1 MALAWLRHLNTMT
14 SHFSPLHL
22 VTLILLAALIQGGSA
37 QCPWEDESESELQ
50 STCICSYNTANELS
64 IQCNDLTNY
73 PLFKATLNK
82 HVNTKVPLD
91 LLYINN
97 SAIRNINENTFNG
110 IFIKN
115 LQLSHCRINSIT
127 PNAFRHLE
135 FTLKHL
141 NLQENDLEQVPVETL
156 RHLKNLTLI
165 DLSKNK
171 IGKIPD
177 DSFSTLNNL
186 VTLKLSD
193 NNLTLYKNSF
203 RGLELSLK
211 NLNLKNT
218 KLKSVPECIKGLK
231 SLTFLDLAQNL
242 LTQLPGNNMGIF
254 KNLNSLTALNLER
267 NILQELNENAF
278 LGVEDT
284 LSSLSLL
291 NNLLTE
297 FPTKAI
303 NTLRELRV
311 LDIGFNLITVL
322 PSAAFSGN
330 PSLTLLA
337 LDGNPMATIP
347 FSALRHLNT
356 TLRGLSLG
364 GHFLQCDCKLRWIV
378 EWIKQGDLQV
388 TSRERNPQF
397 CSSPAA
403 LREKSFYRIDV
414 KDLTCDAD
422 TDPAVSETL
431 GVGTVQATDVDLDT
445 VVATSNNGQQ
455 LGQDV
460 PLEVAYIEPPTRSPP
475 PAPTTQRQRVSS
487 STTTTTTE
495 APTEPPTTTRR
506 PTTTPSPPPT
516 TTKFVATTRRA
527 GNLLTRPTTAWT
539 TQRPPL
545 VLGGGYQRA
554 SAAQEVLVKSAHR
567 HDNSVIIQWD
577 SQTTNILGFRVVYRL
592 FGDKIFKQGP
602 PLEASEREFKI
613 KNVPPQECIVVCV
626 ISLEDINVTP
636 ETVPYPQCREV
647 RTTTSPTNHMDK
659 ITIAAS
665 AAICGTVLIA
675 VIIFIA
681 ASRRRSRK
689 LDTLQAHH
697 NGKVGIPVC
706 CPTSSPGPLSSL
718 ATLNA
723 YNTHKDWDQ
732 MSMYSNRSRMYH
744 IERPGSV
751 AACNL
756 DDLHSHLSH
765 FSSKPQKKRS
775 LADGQSQNSFSN
787 ASTRFHSNAF
797 ASGLISSRPELRQSR
812 QSLAAASDRMSR
824 LSYQPGPGGPGG
836 PQSAMPAGA
845 RRQRTRSRTREG
857 ASRPGSRYSIAG
869 STHTLNNYCGGDTS
883 DNWTDHDMDIYM
895 TRNPTARNGMM

>member
-1 MALAWLRHLNTMT
+1 
-14 SHFSPLHL
+14 
-22 VTLILLAALIQGGSA
+22 
-37 QCPWEDESESELQ
+37 
-50 STCICSYNTANELS
+50 
-64 IQCNDLTNY
+64 
-73 PLFKATLNK
+73 
-82 HVNTKVPLD
+82 
-91 LLYINN
+91 
-97 SAIRNINENTFNG
+97 
-110 IFIKN
+110 
-115 LQLSHCRINSIT
+115 
-127 PNAFRHLE
+127 
-135 FTLKHL
+135 
-141 NLQENDLEQVPVETL
+141 
-156 RHLKNLTLI
+156 
-165 DLSKNK
+165 
-171 IGKIPD
+171 
-177 DSFSTLNNL
+177 
-186 VTLKLSD
+186 KLSD

-303 NTLRELRV
+303 NTLRELRM
-311 LDIGFNLITVL
+311 
-322 PSAAFSGN
+322 A
-330 PSLTLLA
+330 LA
-337 LDGNPMATIP
+337 W
-347 FSALRHLNT
+347 LRHLNT
-356 TLRGLSLG
+356 MTSHFSPFHLVTLI
-364 GHFLQCDCKLRWIV
+364 FL
-378 EWIKQGDLQV
+378 
-388 TSRERNPQF
+388 
-397 CSSPAA
+397 AA
-403 LREKSFYRIDV
+403 LIQGGSAQCPWEDESDASF
-414 KDLTCDAD
+414 
-422 TDPAVSETL
+422 
-431 GVGTVQATDVDLDT
+431 ATNHL
-445 VVATSNNGQQ
+445 
-455 LGQDV
+455 
-460 PLEVAYIEPPTRSPP
+460 RS
-475 PAPTTQRQRVSS
+475 
-487 STTTTTTE
+487 
-495 APTEPPTTTRR
+495 
-506 PTTTPSPPPT
+506 
-516 TTKFVATTRRA
+516 F
-527 GNLLTRPTTAWT
+527 
-539 TQRPPL
+539 
-545 VLGGGYQRA
+545 
-554 SAAQEVLVKSAHR
+554 
-567 HDNSVIIQWD
+567 
-577 SQTTNILGFRVVYRL
+577 
-592 FGDKIFKQGP
+592 
-602 PLEASEREFKI
+602 
-613 KNVPPQECIVVCV
+613 QECIVVCV

-706 CPTSSPGPLSSL
+706 CPTHLPKFSL
-718 ATLNA
+718 CQTATLNA

>member
-1 MALAWLRHLNTMT
+1 MALVWLHHFNRMT
-14 SHFSPLHL
+14 SHLSPLS
-22 VTLILLAALIQGGSA
+22 LLATLFLLTALIQGGSA
-37 QCPWEDESESELQ
+37 QCPWEDEPETELQ

-82 HVNTKVPLD
+82 YVSKVPLD

-97 SAIRNINENTFNG
+97 SAIRSINENTFNG
-110 IFIKN
+110 VLIKN

-127 PNAFRHLE
+127 PNAFRHLD

-141 NLQENDLEQVPVETL
+141 NLQENELEQIPAEAF

-177 DSFSTLNNL
+177 DAFSTLNNL

-303 NTLRELRV
+303 STLRELRV

-322 PSAAFSGN
+322 PGTAFSGN

-337 LDGNPMATIP
+337 LDGNPMSTIP
-347 FSALRHLNT
+347 FSSLRHLNT

-378 EWIKQGDLQV
+378 DWIKQGDLQV

-397 CSSPAA
+397 CASPTE
-403 LREKSFYRIDV
+403 LREKSFYRIDA
-414 KDLTCDAD
+414 KELTCE
-422 TDPAVSETL
+422 SESEPVL
-431 GVGTVQATDVDLDT
+431 SESVGVGTVQAQDIDLDT
-445 VVATSNNGQQ
+445 PPSNGP
-455 LGQDV
+455 DV
-460 PLEVAYIEPPTRSPP
+460 PLEVAYIEPPTRPP
-475 PAPTTQRQRVSS
+475 PSTTTQRVRTTPT
-487 STTTTTTE
+487 TTTTTTE
-495 APTEPPTTTRR
+495 PPSPPTEPPTTTTRR
-506 PTTTPSPPPT
+506 PSTTLPPVT
-516 TTKFVATTRRA
+516 TTKFVPTTKR
-527 GNLLTRPTTAWT
+527 GNMLTRPTTSWT

-545 VLGGGYQRA
+545 VLGSGYPRTTP
-554 SAAQEVLVKSAHR
+554 AQEVLVKSAHR
-567 HDNSVIIQWD
+567 HDNSVVIQWD
-577 SQTTNILGFRVVYRL
+577 SQTSNILGFRVVYRL
-592 FGDKIFKQGP
+592 FGDKTFKQGP

-636 ETVPYPQCREV
+636 DTVPYPQCREV
-647 RTTTSPTNHMDK
+647 RTTNSPTNHMDK

-744 IERPGSV
+744 IERP
-751 AACNL
+751 
-756 DDLHSHLSH
+756 
-765 FSSKPQKKRS
+765 
-775 LADGQSQNSFSN
+775 
-787 ASTRFHSNAF
+787 
-797 ASGLISSRPELRQSR
+797 ELRQSR

-824 LSYQPGPGGPGG
+824 MNYQTGPAGTGTTPSNV
-836 PQSAMPAGA
+836 PTGA
-845 RRQRTRSRTREG
+845 RRQRTRSRTRDG
-857 ASRPGSRYSIAG
+857 GSSRPGSRYSISG
-869 STHTLNNYCGGDTS
+869 STHTLNQYCDTS

-895 TRNPTARNGMM
+895 SRNPTARNGMPL